1 MQLAKC
7 ICLLKKDEIAW
18 KCTQIYGRVCGRV
31 YFLVFVFH
39 LYLRFALV
47 SSEKESGFDFPQN
60 VFFPLVAMSPN
71 VRHGASPIRHILSFY
86 HQDARIFESS
96 GDDDDAVLIYNGEAF
111 LSVSQNSY
119 SQDK

>member
-1 MQLAKC
+1 M
-7 ICLLKKDEIAW
+7 
-18 KCTQIYGRVCGRV
+18 YGRV

-39 LYLRFALV
+39 LYVRFALV
-47 SSEKESGFDFPQN
+47 SSEKENGFDFPQN

-96 GDDDDAVLIYNGEAF
+96 GDDDDADLIYNGEAF
-111 LSVSQNSY
+111 ICVSQNSY